1 MSNKNARFAAVPTN
15 VDFPAQEEQILA
27 FWEEGQH
34 FARSVAERP
43 EDKPFIFYDGPP
55 FASGLPHYGHLLASI
70 IKDVVPR
77 YWTMRGFRVERR
89 FGWDCHGLPVENEVE
104 QQLGL
109 KSRLDIL
116 DYGVDKFNESC
127 RDVVLRYTGEW
138 QRFIQRVGRWVD
150 WSNQYRTMDP
160 EFMESVWWVFKTLW
174 DKELIYE
181 GYKSLAYCPRCST
194 PLSNFEVNQ
203 GYQDTQDP
211 SVTIRFKVQGK
222 DKLSMLAWT
231 TTPWTLPSNMGLA
244 VGRDIDYVR
253 VTLKDGEQLILAK
266 ALVKQV
272 FKKKEAEIASVE
284 VLPVDEILQ
293 MRYEPLFAYFADKA
307 EEGAFRVVAA
317 EFVSTENGTGVVHT
331 APGFGEE
338 DYQLGLREG
347 LPLVS
352 PIDKD
357 CCFTAE
363 VPDYEGRFVKDV
375 DRDIIRLLRETGQ
388 LFAEST
394 IEHSYPFCW
403 RCDTPLIYRTIST
416 WFVNV
421 EKIKPQMLA
430 ANAQIWW
437 VPEHIKAGRF
447 GRWLEGARDW
457 SISRNRYWGT
467 PLPIWRNEE
476 TGETV
481 CVGSR
486 EELVGLCGS
495 EVDDLHKHVIDL
507 VEIPSPTGRGTL
519 KRIPEVLDCWF
530 ESGSMPY
537 GQNHYPFENKEDFD
551 ANFPADFISEGL
563 DQTRG
568 WFYTLSVLCA
578 ALFDKPAF
586 KNCIVSG
593 MLLAE
598 DGRKMSKRLKNYPE
612 PTEMIDKYGADALRL
627 YLLNS
632 PALKAEEMRMTESG
646 IKESLRAVIIPLW
659 NSYSFFATYA
669 ALDGW
674 SPEDGDQVPQ
684 NRLDRWI
691 LSELQTLIHELNTEM
706 EAYRLYRT
714 VPAMVAFVEKLTN
727 WYIRRSRRRFWKS
740 EDDQDKAAAYAT
752 LYRVLVTFVKA
763 LAPVLPFIT
772 ESIYQN
778 LVCPVDESAPDSVHL
793 CDMPQ
798 VDESL
803 RDAELEEQ
811 MALATRAVVLGR
823 SLRSKHDLKVR
834 QPLRSLYLLP
844 PDEHSRYEL
853 GQMVDLLADELN
865 IKEVLLVEDETDLS
879 EVSYRSNFRAL
890 GPRFG
895 KQMKEVGQR
904 IGELTQ
910 QEIEILKA
918 GDKIAVAGGEIGI
931 EDVEVQRREKE
942 GLVVAIDNNL
952 GVGLDVQ
959 LDDELVAEG
968 VAREIVNR
976 VQNMRKDAGLE
987 VSDRIRIGVQGEA
1000 GLLEAIGQHREY
1012 IAAETL
1018 ALELSAGALPDS
1030 VVLQQELQV
1039 NDYACTIAI
1048 ARA

>member
-1 MSNKNARFAAVPTN
+1 MSNKKTRFAAVPTS

-211 SVTIRFKVQGK
+211 SVTIRFKVQGE
-222 DKLSMLAWT
+222 DKLSILAWT

-266 ALVKQV
+266 ALVQQV
-272 FKKKEAEIASVE
+272 FKKQEDEIASVE
-284 VLPVDEILQ
+284 VQPVDELLQ

-357 CCFTAE
+357 CCFTDE

-481 CVGSR
+481 CIGSR

-519 KRIPEVLDCWF
+519 KRVPEVLDCWF

-537 GQNHYPFENKEDFD
+537 AQNHYPFENKEDFD

-568 WFYTLSVLCA
+568 WFYTLTVLCA

-684 NRLDRWI
+684 NRLDRWV

-740 EDDQDKAAAYAT
+740 EDDQDKAAAYST

-778 LVCPVDESAPDSVHL
+778 LVCRVDESAPDSVHL

-798 VDESL
+798 ADESL

-811 MALATRAVVLGR
+811 MELATRAVVLGR

-865 IKEVLLVEDETDLS
+865 IKEVVMVEDETDLS
-879 EVSYRSNFRAL
+879 EVSYRPNFRVL

-942 GLVVAIDNNL
+942 GVVVAIDNNL

-987 VSDRIRIGVQGEA
+987 VSDRIRIGVQGDA

>member
-1 MSNKNARFAAVPTN
+1 MSNNNARFATVPTS

-272 FKKKEAEIASVE
+272 FKKKENEIASVE
-284 VLPVDEILQ
+284 VQPVDEILQ

-481 CVGSR
+481 CIGSR

-507 VEIPSPTGRGTL
+507 VEIPSSTGRGTL
-519 KRIPEVLDCWF
+519 KRVPEVLDCWF

-537 GQNHYPFENKEDFD
+537 AQNHYPFENKEDFD
-551 ANFPADFISEGL
+551 ANIPADFISEGL

-674 SPEDGDQVPQ
+674 SPEDDDQVPQ

-740 EDDQDKAAAYAT
+740 EDDLDKGAAYAT

-778 LVCPVDESAPDSVHL
+778 LVCRVDDSAPDSVHL
-793 CDMPQ
+793 CDMPEA
-798 VDESL
+798 DESL

-811 MALATRAVVLGR
+811 MELATRAVVLGR

-879 EVSYRSNFRAL
+879 EVSYRPNFRAL

-910 QEIEILKA
+910 QETEILKA

-942 GLVVAIDNNL
+942 GVVVAIDNNL

-987 VSDRIRIGVQGEA
+987 VSDRIRIGVQGKA
-1000 GLLEAIGQHREY
+1000 GLLEVIGQHREY